1 MSKHLP
7 FLIRMFYLNNITML
21 QGFFQAFESISFTVF
36 CMAIELIIGRL
47 KSDYR
52 LSRNYLKGIKGDE
65 INLLMVARAWK
76 ER

>member
-1 MSKHLP
+1 
-7 FLIRMFYLNNITML
+7 ML
-21 QGFFQAFESISFTVF
+21 KVFCQAYGGISFTVF